1 MLINSLMSRTLLSV
15 AFLLSASPLPAE
27 TPGEV
32 FERMKALGGR
42 WSGRVDD
49 RERGEP
55 LVLEYRVL
63 RSGASVIEIQAPGTA
78 NEMMTVYYLARGE
91 LRATHYCSSG
101 NQPALAWE
109 ASPSKEAVRFRFD
122 GGSGFDPGRDGHVHD
137 GEIRLLGPNEIEHY
151 WTYYQDGKKASD
163 TRWFLKRE

>member
-1 MLINSLMSRTLLSV
+1 MSRTSLTIVLL
-15 AFLLSASPLPAE
+15 LCASPLRAQTSKE
-27 TPGEV
+27 TFDKLQG
-32 FERMKALGGR
+32 LGGR

-55 LVLEYRVL
+55 LVLEYRVIQ
-63 RSGASVIEIQAPGTA
+63 SGTSVVEIQAPGTA
-78 NEMMTVYYLARGE
+78 NEMMTVYYLAAGE

-109 ASPSKEAVRFRFD
+109 SSAPTDAVRFRFD
-122 GGSGFDPGRDGHVHD
+122 GGTGFDPGRDGHVHD
-137 GEIRLLGPNEIEHY
+137 GEIKLVGANEIEHY
-151 WTYYQDGKKASD
+151 WTYYKDGKKVSD